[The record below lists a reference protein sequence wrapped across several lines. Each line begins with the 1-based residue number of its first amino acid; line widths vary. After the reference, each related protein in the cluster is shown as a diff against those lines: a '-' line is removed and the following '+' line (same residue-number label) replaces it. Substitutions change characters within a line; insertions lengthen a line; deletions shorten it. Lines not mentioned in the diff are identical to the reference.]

1 MHMGI
6 QTQMPSCA
14 LKSAYTDMEAAND
27 HAVSVV
33 RQHLLVLA
41 SSLLSLHMAW
51 NAPTYY
57 RGISFISY
65 L

>member
-51 NAPTYY
+51 NAP
-57 RGISFISY
+57 Y
-65 L
+65 LL